1 MIYNY
6 SASEMWRME
15 GMQQKVGI
23 CPQVNLHFEALTV
36 KENLRIFAH
45 IKGIQRKEVDEEVGM
60 CFSATDFSFME
71 SWALCVLFIKDFC
84 ENENNPNIVGKV
96 VLQFFLTLMS

>member
-1 MIYNY
+1 MFNSPPCAGSAMIYNY
-6 SASEMWRME
+6 SASEMWSME

-60 CFSATDFSFME
+60 CFSDTDFSFMA
-71 SWALCVLFIKDFC
+71 SWALCVLFIKNASC
-84 ENENNPNIVGKV
+84 SVKMRT
-96 VLQFFLTLMS
+96 TLI